1 MMVPVVPPDH
11 GRRLSQAEYE
21 HAVVALYDGGAQD
34 HVGSP
39 DDVARMRAELN
50 LAIDYRLGVDFPALR
65 REALWRIQQRI
76 EQKRLR
82 LLANSIL
89 ARVFPWWRHV
99 RVNGLIGYMMREYEQ
114 VLNPAELRAFLPS
127 AFEDETDSGST
138 R

>member
-1 MMVPVVPPDH
+1 M
-11 GRRLSQAEYE
+11 
-21 HAVVALYDGGAQD
+21 YDGGAQD